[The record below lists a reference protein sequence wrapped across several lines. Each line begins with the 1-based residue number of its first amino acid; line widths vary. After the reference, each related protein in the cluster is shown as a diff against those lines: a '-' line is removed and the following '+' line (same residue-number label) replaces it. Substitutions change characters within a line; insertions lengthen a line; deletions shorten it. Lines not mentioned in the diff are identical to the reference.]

1 MTLSVRIVVKVGT
14 SSLYDRQ
21 GQLDL
26 PYLADLGRQLEA
38 LWDGGH
44 EVILVT
50 SGAIGLGSQAM
61 GTRPRTLTQ
70 KQAMAA
76 IGQARLIQSYQAVIP
91 GRPVAQVLLTRE
103 DLESGTRRRERCRAT
118 LSQLLAWSVLPV
130 VNENDTVA
138 DEEIRVGDNDTLA
151 ARVAVLM
158 RAGLVVLLSD
168 IDGYYTADPR
178 RHPDAARHR
187 TIMWVTPEMVAEA
200 EGAGHWGTGGM
211 VTKLLAARICQE
223 AGIPLVLAH
232 SRHPAVLEA
241 VAGGDR
247 SVGTWFLAR
256 PEPGVTG
263 TPAAGPSEEV
273 VPGA

>member
-1 MTLSVRIVVKVGT
+1 MTFSVRIVVKVGT

-21 GQLDL
+21 NQLDL
-26 PYLADLGRQLEA
+26 PYLADLGRQVET
-38 LWDGGH
+38 LWDRGH

-50 SGAIGLGSQAM
+50 SGAIGLGSQAL
-61 GTRPRTLTQ
+61 GARPRTLTQ

-76 IGQARLIQSYQAVIP
+76 VGQARLIQSYQAVLP
-91 GRPVAQVLLTRE
+91 KRPVAQVLLTRE
-103 DLESGTRRRERCRAT
+103 DLEPGTRRRERCRAT
-118 LSQLLAWSVLPV
+118 LTQLLAWSVLPV

-158 RAGLVVLLSD
+158 AADLVVLLSD

-187 TIMWVTPEMVAEA
+187 TVGWVTPEMVRAA

-223 AGIPLVLAH
+223 ARIPLVLAH
-232 SRHPAVLEA
+232 SRHPDVLVA
-241 VAGGDR
+241 VAAGDR
-247 SVGTWFLAR
+247 DVGTWFLAR
-256 PEPGVTG
+256 SPG
-263 TPAAGPSEEV
+263 TPAADASEEV
-273 VPGA
+273 IPGA